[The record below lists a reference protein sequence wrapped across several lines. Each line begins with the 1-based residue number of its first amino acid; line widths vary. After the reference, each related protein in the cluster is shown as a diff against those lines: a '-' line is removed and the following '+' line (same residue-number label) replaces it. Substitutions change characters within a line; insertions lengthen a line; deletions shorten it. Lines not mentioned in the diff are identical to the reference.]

1 MAVGSEGTEL
11 ILEGDGFP
19 QQGAQPGGVD
29 AFKQIGDDNAI
40 DHVGKHG
47 NPCAITQ
54 AHGDNNTRWQTP
66 DGSIEADG
74 TRWTAETGSDEPLL
88 ARDLTQYA
96 GGGGEPE

>member
-19 QQGAQPGGVD
+19 QLGAQPGGID
-29 AFKQIGDDNAI
+29 ALEQIGNNDTI

-47 NPCAITQ
+47 NPGSISQ

-74 TRWTAETGSDEPLL
+74 TRWTAETGSYEPLA
-88 ARDLTQYA
+88 ARDLAQCA